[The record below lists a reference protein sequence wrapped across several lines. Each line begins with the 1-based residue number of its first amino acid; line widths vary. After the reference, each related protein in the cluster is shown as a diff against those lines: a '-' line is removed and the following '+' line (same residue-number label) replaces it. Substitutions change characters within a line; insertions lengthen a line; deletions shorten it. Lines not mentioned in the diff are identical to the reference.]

1 MNRLTRILA
10 ALIATGL
17 VAVASGRATFA
28 AFSVTTQNPNDSYVA
43 GNVSIADNDAGTLMW
58 DVANQLPTSA
68 AIVRCIRVTYTGSL
82 VAGVR
87 LYTTTRRVAA
97 RPVPEHHGGEGHHAG
112 GDRLPELHGL
122 HVARPRSL
130 RPARW
135 RRSRPRGPPGRTA
148 SRRSR
153 ARRPTWNPND
163 SLVYRFTLQ
172 VQNNVAAQGLTGMA
186 GFTWEAQNQ

>member
-1 MNRLTRILA
+1 MNRFTRILA

-17 VAVASGRATFA
+17 IAIASGRATFA
-28 AFSVTTQNPNDSYVA
+28 AFSVTTQNPNDSYAA

-87 LYTTTRRVAA
+87 LYTTTPASPLDPYLNITIEKGSMPAGTVFPNCTSFTSESTIAPSGTLAA
-97 RPVPEHHGGEGHHAG
+97 FKTT
-112 GDRLPELHGL
+112 
-122 HVARPRSL
+122 
-130 RPARW
+130 
-135 RRSRPRGPPGRTA
+135 RTA
-148 SRRSR
+148 WTT
-153 ARRPTWNPND
+153 AIPAFPGAQTAWNPND

-172 VQNNVAAQGLTGMA
+172 VQNDVAAQGLTGTV

>member
-1 MNRLTRILA
+1 VNRLTRILA

-28 AFSVTTQNPNDSYVA
+28 AFSVTTQNPNDSYAA
-43 GNVSIADNDAGTLMW
+43 GNVSIADNDAGTVMW

-87 LYTTTRRVAA
+87 LYTTTPASALDPYLNVTVEKGSMPVGTVFPNCTGFTSEATIAA
-97 RPVPEHHGGEGHHAG
+97 
-112 GDRLPELHGL
+112 
-122 HVARPRSL
+122 S
-130 RPARW
+130 
-135 RRSRPRGPPGRTA
+135 GPMDAFKTARTA
-148 SRRSR
+148 WGTGLS
-153 ARRPTWNPND
+153 AFPGAQTAWNPND
-163 SLVYRFTLQ
+163 SLVYRFTVQ
-172 VQNNVAAQGLTGMA
+172 VQNVFAAQGLNGLV

>member
-1 MNRLTRILA
+1 MNRFTRILA

-28 AFSVTTQNPNDSYVA
+28 AFSVTTQNQNDSYAA

-58 DVANQLPTSA
+58 DVAGQLPTSA

-87 LYTTTRRVAA
+87 LYTTTPASALDPYLNITVEKGSMPVGTVFPNCNGFTSQAMIAPNGTLAA
-97 RPVPEHHGGEGHHAG
+97 FKT
-112 GDRLPELHGL
+112 
-122 HVARPRSL
+122 ARTVWANGI
-130 RPARW
+130 PAF
-135 RRSRPRGPPGRTA
+135 PGSQTA
-148 SRRSR
+148 
-153 ARRPTWNPND
+153 WNPND
-163 SLVYRFTLQ
+163 SLVYRFTVQ
-172 VQNNVAAQGLTGMA
+172 VQNDLGAQGLTGTV

>member
-17 VAVASGRATFA
+17 VGVASGRATFA

-87 LYTTTRRVAA
+87 LYTTTPASPLDPYLNITVEKGSMPVGTVFPNCTGFTSEATISPIGALGAFKTARTVWANGVAA
-97 RPVPEHHGGEGHHAG
+97 F
-112 GDRLPELHGL
+112 
-122 HVARPRSL
+122 
-130 RPARW
+130 
-135 RRSRPRGPPGRTA
+135 PGAQTA
-148 SRRSR
+148 
-153 ARRPTWNPND
+153 WNPND

-172 VQNNVAAQGLTGMA
+172 VQNSVAAQGLTGMA
-186 GFTWEAQNQ
+186 GITWEAQNQ